1 MDYWVDEKKG
11 KMKKTFQKINESH
24 FFTMTSFMVA
34 LVIGIIS
41 VQFFFTQDYTKL
53 LDQVEKTL
61 INFSN
66 EKESSVSQ
74 FLVNKNKP
82 LSFVENEGTVSTI
95 NITSEG
101 QMVSMDDLRKLLYVE
116 QQKTLRLNAYLVND
130 KGALLTAQ
138 EEFDTS
144 SERVTTRIV
153 RNDLINQCLNE
164 NNFSRKFYTGIDE
177 GNRSVYGTYQKVQ
190 GSLPLCLF
198 SETEKVTNID
208 MPAQQILKQY
218 IFWVMLFVLF
228 ITFLSGYFSSFSS
241 SFSIEEML
249 LFVLCGT
256 AGISYCFI
264 VTLVTRGV
272 TYFSLETYF
281 LEWGMATLSFFLLI
295 VMTPIKK
302 GNYLKIGSL
311 LLGVY
316 FLLTIFFNEYRQ
328 AYELSSVWRN
338 LILVLMRFLSI
349 AGFLSLF
356 FSFKKNLK
364 L

>member
-1 MDYWVDEKKG
+1 LDYWVGEEKE
-11 KMKKTFQKINESH
+11 MKKINESQ
-24 FFTMTSFMVA
+24 FFTITSFAVA
-34 LVIGIIS
+34 LVIAMIS
-41 VQFFFTQDYTKL
+41 IQFFFNQDYIKL
-53 LDQVEKTL
+53 IDQVEKTL
-61 INFSN
+61 TNFSN
-66 EKESSVSQ
+66 EKENSISQ
-74 FLVNKNKP
+74 FLADKSEP
-82 LSFVENEGTVSTI
+82 LEFVENEGSINTI
-95 NITSEG
+95 NIISGG
-101 QMVSMDDLRKLLYVE
+101 QAISMDDLRKLLYVE

-130 KGALLTAQ
+130 KGDLLTAQ
-138 EEFDTS
+138 KEFDIS
-144 SERVTTRIV
+144 NERATTKII
-153 RNDLINQCLNE
+153 RNELLDQCLKG

-177 GNRSVYGTYQKVQ
+177 GNRSVYGTYQKVP

-208 MPAQQILKQY
+208 IPAQQILKRY
-218 IFWVMLFVLF
+218 IFWGMLFVLV

-249 LFVLCGT
+249 LFVLCGA

-272 TYFSLETYF
+272 NYFSLETYF

-295 VMTPIKK
+295 VMIPLKK
-302 GNYLKIGSL
+302 GKYLKIGSL

-328 AYELSSVWRN
+328 AYELSSIWRN

-349 AGFLSLF
+349 TGFLSLF

>member
-1 MDYWVDEKKG
+1 MKKG
-11 KMKKTFQKINESH
+11 FQKISESQ
-24 FFTMTSFMVA
+24 FFTITSFVVA
-34 LVIGIIS
+34 LVIAVIS
-41 VQFFFTQDYTKL
+41 VQFFFIQDYTKL
-53 LDQVEKTL
+53 VNQVEKTL
-61 INFSN
+61 TNFSN
-66 EKESSVSQ
+66 EKENSVSQ
-74 FLVNKNKP
+74 FLANNNEP
-82 LSFVENEGTVSTI
+82 LVFVENEGTISTI
-95 NITSEG
+95 SITSEG
-101 QMVSMDDLRKLLYVE
+101 QAISMDDLRKLLYVE

-138 EEFDTS
+138 KEFDIS
-144 SERVTTRIV
+144 SERTTTKII
-153 RNDLINQCLNE
+153 RNELLDRCLNE

-177 GNRSVYGTYQKVQ
+177 GNRSVYGTYQKVP

-208 MPAQQILKQY
+208 IPAQQILKRY
-218 IFWVMLFVLF
+218 IFWGMLFVLA
-228 ITFLSGYFSSFSS
+228 ITFLSEYFSSFSS

-249 LFVLCGT
+249 LFVLCGA

-264 VTLVTRGV
+264 VTLATRGV
-272 TYFSLETYF
+272 NYFSLETYF

-295 VMTPIKK
+295 VMTPFKK
-302 GNYLKIGSL
+302 GKYLKIGSL

-328 AYELSSVWRN
+328 AYELSSTWRN

-349 AGFLSLF
+349 TGFLYLF